1 VALAFVGRPR
11 VVLLDEPTTGLDV
24 PARLSLW
31 EAVRGFVADGGTLLL
46 TSHHLEEVEALAHRV
61 VVVDHGR
68 VVVAG
73 TVEEVRGRTEV
84 RRVRFRARDV
94 PDALLTGAEVLVRD
108 GDRVELLVPDADG
121 FVRDLVRR
129 DVPFRDLEVATA
141 SLEEAFLALTG
152 TPGEPS

>member
-1 VALAFVGRPR
+1 
-11 VVLLDEPTTGLDV
+11 
-24 PARLSLW
+24 
-31 EAVRGFVADGGTLLL
+31 
-46 TSHHLEEVEALAHRV
+46 
-61 VVVDHGR
+61 
-68 VVVAG
+68 
-73 TVEEVRGRTEV
+73 
-84 RRVRFRARDV
+84 VRFRARDV